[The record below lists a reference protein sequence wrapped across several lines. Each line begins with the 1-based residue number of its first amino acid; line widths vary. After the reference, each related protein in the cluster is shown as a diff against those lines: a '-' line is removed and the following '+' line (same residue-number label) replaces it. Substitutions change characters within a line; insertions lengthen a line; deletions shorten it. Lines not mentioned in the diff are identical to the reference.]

1 MADPTEDDQYRA
13 AEVVGW
19 EPINHPELQRAL
31 AGRVAQALADE
42 RERARRPFLALA
54 DKLEAQGNGW
64 RAIAARD
71 PWPSAMAAALR
82 HAAQEDP
89 K

>member
-1 MADPTEDDQYRA
+1 MPADPTDADRA
-13 AEVVGW
+13 AAW
-19 EPINHPELQRAL
+19 ELVRASYEPMPDEAL
-31 AGRVAQALADE
+31 RDRIAAALADE
-42 RERARRPFLALA
+42 RERARAPFLALA

-82 HAAQEDP
+82 HAAQEP
-89 K
+89 TR